1 MQLCYRICERR
12 INSFGKQIHFKILF
26 FKWMRW
32 SKIHRSSLSKKAVLH
47 NLFFRKIA
55 GYVFNYS
62 LDSKLTLNMHKF
74 FEHFLVRNGQDSL
87 YFIGPKPNFSS
98 IGKDYRAGSESYW
111 FSIGLLQRPLHTIFF
126 KELL

>member
-1 MQLCYRICERR
+1 
-12 INSFGKQIHFKILF
+12 
-26 FKWMRW
+26 
-32 SKIHRSSLSKKAVLH
+32 
-47 NLFFRKIA
+47 
-55 GYVFNYS
+55 
-62 LDSKLTLNMHKF
+62 MHKF

-126 KELL
+126 KELLLCKVKEFQR